1 MRCRV
6 CLAFFWRLPSAA
18 VLTSV
23 TLQSNTLKIELY
35 SINRVSLQGG
45 ALIMSLAYQIMYRL
59 GITPWERRQPPQA
72 LGDLIEGP
80 RALPAGHMLDIGC
93 GTGHYAIYCA
103 LHGWTVTAVDAVG
116 RALEAARHNAHQAG
130 AKIRCLHGLPDRA
143 LRQAVATITDAAKPG
158 ATLLMFA
165 FASGKRGQAPRGIDP
180 ARVPA
185 LFPRWELTFSR
196 PATEVRLSGPMRNA
210 NPTWYQLIRR

>member
-1 MRCRV
+1 
-6 CLAFFWRLPSAA
+6 
-18 VLTSV
+18 
-23 TLQSNTLKIELY
+23 
-35 SINRVSLQGG
+35 
-45 ALIMSLAYQIMYRL
+45 MSLAYQIMYRL

-130 AKIRCLHGLPDRA
+130 AKIRFLHADIADPGTTELGAGYSLLLDVGCLHGLPDRA

-165 FASGKRGQAPRGIDP
+165 FASGKRGPAPRGIDP